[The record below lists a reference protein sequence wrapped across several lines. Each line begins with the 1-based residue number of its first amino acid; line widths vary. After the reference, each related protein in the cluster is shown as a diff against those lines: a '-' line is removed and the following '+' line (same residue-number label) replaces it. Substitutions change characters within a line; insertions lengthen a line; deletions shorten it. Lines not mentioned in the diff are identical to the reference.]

1 MNKLSKDTQKLAA
14 LAVFSSLYN
23 ANKDIYAVISE
34 FVKQI
39 YVINGFHSSYTIDE
53 LRLELEDKFGF
64 DNIPH
69 VVVKTAVS
77 KRLNLIKDSN
87 SGRYFVSSGDIETYQ
102 TISND
107 LHEAESDSELILVKL
122 IAFYERQTKEQVT
135 ETIKED
141 LQCAIYQ
148 YIFNDKIISKY
159 SDLINLFIVEYE
171 KDEQFSFKLQQ
182 IFEGCLIQSA
192 LRYQSTPNQLD
203 KFNNKLCIFLDTEI
217 IFHLAGYNGSF
228 YQTLAEEFILQ
239 VDNMNKEIQ
248 KCHKEKKI
256 LLRYF
261 EEVDN
266 EIEIFFDKA
275 EKIVANR
282 IALDR
287 SNNAMVSIV
296 SGCSVPS
303 DVLGKKSDLKLLLK
317 KHDIL
322 LDNKYSYY
330 ENEHQ
335 GYNIEAL
342 DFVNDI
348 SNLEEEKKIKD
359 SLELLNHI
367 NVRRGSRN
375 QNIFNNVGFILL
387 TGNETTRRL
396 SCDDRILKKGNVPLA
411 TDLSYLTNRFWFTTH
426 QSFSISDD
434 IQSFKISTRAR
445 MAVSASIAHKAQLEY
460 IKIKQEYYEG
470 KLSKERIAEQISEL
484 QQYPTMPEKVLNEQE
499 DIMGYYVF
507 LNNGVEQLIEEKS
520 IERRLKDEM
529 IKEQNKIILDKDV
542 TISEQDQKIKYLEE
556 RPKRIC
562 WHIVLFF
569 RFILCWLIFLFF
581 IYLLV
586 ISLIKICCTKK
597 IEELNV
603 LLLFFGVI
611 IPLLQFVNKTMR
623 SYLCFKSFGRKE
635 VKKFMNRYKK
645 I

>member
-23 ANKDIYAVISE
+23 ANKDIYTVISE

-87 SGRYFVSSGDIETYQ
+87 SGRYFVSSDDIDTYQ

-148 YIFNDKIISKY
+148 YIFNDKIIPKY

-282 IALDR
+282 MVLDR

-296 SGCSVPS
+296 GGCSVPS

-317 KHDIL
+317 KYDIV

-330 ENEHQ
+330 ENENQ
-335 GYNIEAL
+335 EYNIEDF
-342 DFVNDI
+342 DFVNNI
-348 SNLEEEKKIKD
+348 LNPEEAEKIKD
-359 SLELLNHI
+359 SLKLLSHI
-367 NVRRGSRN
+367 NVRRGCRG

-396 SCDDRILKKGNVPLA
+396 SCDERILKKGNVPLA

-460 IKIKQEYYEG
+460 KKIKQEYDDG
-470 KLSKERIAEQISEL
+470 KLSNERIAEQISEL
-484 QQYPTMPEKVLNEQE
+484 QQYPTMPEKVLSEQE
-499 DIMGYYVF
+499 NITDYYVF

-520 IERRLKDEM
+520 IEKRRKDEV
-529 IKEQNKIILDKDV
+529 IKEQNKIILDKDA
-542 TISEQDQKIKYLEE
+542 TISEQDKKIKYLEE

-562 WHIVLFF
+562 WHIILFF
-569 RFILCWLIFLFF
+569 RFIFFWSILLFF
-581 IYLLV
+581 ILIL
-586 ISLIKICCTKK
+586 IKSLIKIFCTK
-597 IEELNV
+597 ELEVIDV
-603 LLLFFGVI
+603 LSFVVGVI
-611 IPLLQFVNKTMR
+611 VPILEFVNKKIR
-623 SYLCFKSFGRKE
+623 LYLLFNSFGRSE
-635 VKKFMNRYKK
+635 VEKFMLRFRK
-645 I
+645 